1 MTIKTYFLSEDKT
14 VYLKAYMLDNVEGL
28 PFCEKR
34 PGILILPGGGY
45 EFCSA
50 REGEPVAMHY
60 LAEGYNAFVLIY
72 SCNAR
77 HPAPLLNASYAILK
91 LRQRCEEFG
100 IDPNK
105 LAVWGASAGGHLAA
119 CLGTMWSGDM
129 VATFAKEYLGCEKEY
144 VRPDGLLLGYPVITA
159 GKNAHRGSFVKL
171 LGDNYDKYIEDISVE
186 NKVSKDTPESFVWHT
201 FDDNSVSLENSLLFV
216 EALRKNGVK
225 FEYHVFPDG
234 CHGLG
239 LGTKETAT

>member
-45 EFCSA
+45 EYCSA

-72 SCNAR
+72 SCNTR

-105 LAVWGASAGGHLAA
+105 LA
-119 CLGTMWSGDM
+119 
-129 VATFAKEYLGCEKEY
+129 
-144 VRPDGLLLGYPVITA
+144 GYTA
-159 GKNAHRGSFVKL
+159 GVYASRNWYNNNLQTAR
-171 LGDNYDKYIEDISVE
+171 
-186 NKVSKDTPESFVWHT
+186 
-201 FDDNSVSLENSLLFV
+201 LENYHIWL
-216 EALRKNGVK
+216 A
-225 FEYHVFPDG
+225 EYRSVPLYQGYYKTWQYTSKGKVDG
-234 CHGLG
+234 IEGRVDMNI
-239 LGTKETAT
+239 TYE

>member
-105 LAVWGASAGGHLAA
+105 LAVWGASAGGHPCRLYRNY
-119 CLGTMWSGDM
+119 
-129 VATFAKEYLGCEKEY
+129 VAGSVDIQSARLQARGHPSRCGNTQLPCYQRHDKSAQ
-144 VRPDGLLLGYPVITA
+144 GLV
-159 GKNAHRGSFVKL
+159 
-171 LGDNYDKYIEDISVE
+171 
-186 NKVSKDTPESFVWHT
+186 
-201 FDDNSVSLENSLLFV
+201 
-216 EALRKNGVK
+216 
-225 FEYHVFPDG
+225 
-234 CHGLG
+234 
-239 LGTKETAT
+239 

>member
-45 EFCSA
+45 EYCSA

-91 LRQRCEEFG
+91 LRQRCDEFG

-119 CLGTMWSGDM
+119 CTATMWQDPSIYK
-129 VATFAKEYLGCEKEY
+129 ALGCKPEDI
-144 VRPDGLLLGYPVITA
+144 RPDAAILSYPVISGTTTMTA
-159 GKNAHRGSFVKL
+159 FLRRTVL
-171 LGDNYDKYIEDISVE
+171 LWLKRACLIKYPLNCICS
-186 NKVSKDTPESFVWHT
+186 
-201 FDDNSVSLENSLLFV
+201 
-216 EALRKNGVK
+216 
-225 FEYHVFPDG
+225 
-234 CHGLG
+234 
-239 LGTKETAT
+239 TADRTDFRPAIR

>member
-45 EFCSA
+45 EYCSA

-105 LAVWGASAGGHLAA
+105 RAVWGASACGHLAT
-119 CLGTMWSGDM
+119 L
-129 VATFAKEYLGCEKEY
+129 
-144 VRPDGLLLGYPVITA
+144 
-159 GKNAHRGSFVKL
+159 
-171 LGDNYDKYIEDISVE
+171 
-186 NKVSKDTPESFVWHT
+186 
-201 FDDNSVSLENSLLFV
+201 
-216 EALRKNGVK
+216 
-225 FEYHVFPDG
+225 
-234 CHGLG
+234 
-239 LGTKETAT
+239 

>member
-14 VYLKAYMLDNVEGL
+14 VYLKAYMLDNVDGL
-28 PFCEKR
+28 SFCEKR

-91 LRQRCEEFG
+91 LRHARS
-100 IDPNK
+100 
-105 LAVWGASAGGHLAA
+105 SA
-119 CLGTMWSGDM
+119 
-129 VATFAKEYLGCEKEY
+129 
-144 VRPDGLLLGYPVITA
+144 
-159 GKNAHRGSFVKL
+159 
-171 LGDNYDKYIEDISVE
+171 
-186 NKVSKDTPESFVWHT
+186 
-201 FDDNSVSLENSLLFV
+201 
-216 EALRKNGVK
+216 
-225 FEYHVFPDG
+225 
-234 CHGLG
+234 
-239 LGTKETAT
+239 

>member
-45 EFCSA
+45 EYCSA

-72 SCNAR
+72 SCNTR

-105 LAVWGASAGGHLAA
+105 LAVWGYTRRSVVSRRTSVPMRQYSATLLSAERQIRTEA
-119 CLGTMWSGDM
+119 RLTYCSARTQREMNFQSCL
-129 VATFAKEYLGCEKEY
+129 
-144 VRPDGLLLGYPVITA
+144 
-159 GKNAHRGSFVKL
+159 
-171 LGDNYDKYIEDISVE
+171 
-186 NKVSKDTPESFVWHT
+186 SKTV
-201 FDDNSVSLENSLLFV
+201 
-216 EALRKNGVK
+216 
-225 FEYHVFPDG
+225 
-234 CHGLG
+234 
-239 LGTKETAT
+239 